1 MCHEPTTIPKTN
13 LFEIYKEN
21 LKISQKNVKLK
32 SRPKKSINWKL
43 VHEVLNVTKS
53 TQQLATIYTTYAT
66 KPILYS

>member
-1 MCHEPTTIPKTN
+1 MLHKTENFN
-13 LFEIYKEN
+13 LSSNQDKEN